1 MQLVETVAT
10 IVLLALL
17 VALVLISGR
26 RVQLLRRGG
35 TPVVLRGLPSVPGKG
50 WRHGVL
56 RYREDYLVFFRVSS
70 LRAGPDRRVQRRSL
84 VVLDRRAPDV
94 SERDVVPVGA
104 TVIRFRDDVGESEVA
119 LGPGALTAF
128 LSWMESSPPGR
139 AQRIRR

>member
-1 MQLVETVAT
+1 MQLVEMVAT

-17 VALVLISGR
+17 VALMLISGR

-35 TPVVLRGLPSVPGKG
+35 TPVVLRALPSVPGKG

-70 LRAGPDRRVQRRSL
+70 LRSGPDRRVQRRSL
-84 VVLDRRAPDV
+84 VVLDRRNPDA

-104 TVIRFRDDVGESEVA
+104 TVIRFRDDGGESEVA
-119 LGPGALTAF
+119 LGSGALTAF
-128 LSWMESSPPGR
+128 LSWVESSPPGR

>member
-1 MQLVETVAT
+1 MQLVEMVAT

-35 TPVVLRGLPSVPGKG
+35 TPVVLRALPSVPGKG

-70 LRAGPDRRVQRRSL
+70 LRSGPDRRVQRRSL
-84 VVLDRRAPDV
+84 VVLDRRNPDA

-104 TVIRFRDDVGESEVA
+104 TVIRFRDDGGESEVA
-119 LGPGALTAF
+119 LGSGALTAF
-128 LSWMESSPPGR
+128 LSWVESSPPGR

>member
-1 MQLVETVAT
+1 MHLVEMVAI
-10 IVLLALL
+10 IVVLALL
-17 VALVLISGR
+17 VVLALISGH

-50 WRHGVL
+50 WRHGVV

-70 LRAGPDRRVQRRSL
+70 LRSGPDRRVQRRSL
-84 VVLDRRAPDV
+84 VVLDRRNPDA

-104 TVIRFRDDVGESEVA
+104 TVIRFRDDGGESEVA
-119 LGPGALTAF
+119 LGSGALTAF
-128 LSWMESSPPGR
+128 LSWVESSPPGR